1 MKESSKELIYKSL
14 LGLYLFSAIL
24 GNFNVVNFK
33 IFGVYPTLYRITIP
47 ALAAISLII
56 LFLFAKT
63 KPYISFSSKM
73 MLFTVLLFLIYGI
86 IMLFLSDTVDKHEGL
101 KTIML
106 IVLGLLSLITI
117 FTLLEDENS
126 IRVALTICKF
136 ILVILIIM
144 ALYEIISGNHLSVSR
159 FCDSSNLKSRNISA
173 KTKMHLATGVF
184 YNENDFCTLISTFS
198 PLFFNVFQENKIK
211 SLLNLVCMF
220 FIIFIFIVNDA
231 WICWIAFLMSL
242 ILYLIM
248 RQHKPFYKSI
258 VFLSFIIVIKRFGLY
273 ALTCTVDFIAKLMGN
288 GSLLNY
294 GEHFKTGANSF
305 NNTVSAQINSSE
317 IGVGSAFR
325 RMHTYKKSI
334 EHTFLDTYGFGYGP
348 GSFSNF
354 SASLN
359 DKTMLLNPH
368 CMWIEILT
376 EYGAFL
382 FLAFFLCLFSVF
394 VSLIKLYK
402 KTKSDLIP
410 IICAIDISFV
420 IASFAPSSLFAV
432 SYMWIP
438 IGLSFATINAYENI
452 NHNTK
457 PGLNLDI

>member
-1 MKESSKELIYKSL
+1 MKESSKNLIYKSL
-14 LGLYLFSAIL
+14 LTLYLFSAIL

-33 IFGVYPTLYRITIP
+33 IFGVYPTLYRVAIP
-47 ALAAISLII
+47 ALAFISLII
-56 LFLFAKT
+56 LFLYTKT

-86 IMLFLSDTVDKHEGL
+86 IMLFLSETVDKHEGL

-106 IVLGLLSLITI
+106 IVLGLLSLIAI
-117 FTLLEDENS
+117 ITLVEDKNS
-126 IRVALTICKF
+126 IRYALIICKI
-136 ILVILIIM
+136 ILVILIIL
-144 ALYEIISGNHLSVSR
+144 ALYEIASGNHLSVSK
-159 FCDSSNLKSRNISA
+159 FCDLSYLKSRSISA
-173 KTKMHLATGVF
+173 DTKIHLATGVF
-184 YNENDFCTLISTFS
+184 YNENDFSAFISTFA
-198 PLFFNVFQENKIK
+198 PPFFDVFQKNKLT
-211 SLLNLVCMF
+211 SLLNLVCIIL
-220 FIIFIFIVNDA
+220 IIFILIINDA
-231 WICWIAFLMSL
+231 WICWIALLVSL
-242 ILYLIM
+242 IFYSIM
-248 RQHKPFYKSI
+248 RPQKPFYKSI
-258 VFLSFIIVIKRFGLY
+258 ALITFVILIKRFGLY
-273 ALTCTVDFIAKLMGN
+273 LTTRLVYFIAKMTGN
-288 GSLLNY
+288 KGLINHE
-294 GEHFKTGANSF
+294 EHFQIETNKF
-305 NNTVSAQINSSE
+305 NDILSEQINNSE